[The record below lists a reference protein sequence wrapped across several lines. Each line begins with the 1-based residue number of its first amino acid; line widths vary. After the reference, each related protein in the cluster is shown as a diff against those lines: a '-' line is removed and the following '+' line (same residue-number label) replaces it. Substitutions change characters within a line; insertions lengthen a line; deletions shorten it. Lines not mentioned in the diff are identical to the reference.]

1 MAIQGDCL
9 IGEIE
14 VTSSGKYIL
23 ANCCPRISGKRIP
36 RPAVEAFKIVL
47 EVIHVARA
55 S

>member
-9 IGEIE
+9 IGKIK
-14 VTSSGKYIL
+14 VTSGGKYIL
-23 ANCCPRISGKRIP
+23 ANCCPRISRKMTL